1 MKKIWDIT
9 TTAWLIVLLAGV
21 SLLYVPQWFGVEP
34 MVVLSGSM
42 EPEYSVGSLLYVRHT
57 KGNAIK
63 KGDVITFLLD
73 DEIPVTHRVVEVN
86 KKNRTYTT
94 KGDANNTVDGSP
106 VAFERVIGTP
116 VFHIPKA
123 GYLAD
128 KISRPAGKI
137 CYIAAIVVDIIL
149 MVMGDLIWPK
159 TKKEERK
166 HEKNPK
172 RAVSM

>member
-1 MKKIWDIT
+1 MKKIWDVVT
-9 TTAWLIVLLAGV
+9 MAVLIVLLAGIA
-21 SLLYVPQWFGVEP
+21 LLYVPQWFGIEP

-42 EPEYSVGSLLYVRHT
+42 EPTYPVGSLLYVKHVQ
-57 KGNAIK
+57 KDSIK

-73 DEIPVTHRVVEVN
+73 DQIPVTHRVVEVD
-86 KKNRTYTT
+86 KKKHTYTT

-106 VAFERVIGTP
+106 VTFEKVIGTP
-116 VFHIPKA
+116 VVHVKQA

-137 CYIAAIVVDIIL
+137 GYIAAIIVDLIL

-159 TKKEERK
+159 SKKEGRK
-166 HEKNPK
+166 YEKTPK
-172 RAVSM
+172 PAA